1 VSSQHTSPCKEDITE
16 QERKTKLK
24 TNALF
29 AIRYYYTLL
38 HLVTEESHEMGCC
51 LFIYLFFGGVLPA
64 TRERERGTFG
74 EILEKR
80 NLAEAPLLLQ
90 PKGFSSAKSR
100 RGCKGL
106 RDELIKPM
114 GFLDSD
120 I

>member
-1 VSSQHTSPCKEDITE
+1 MSSQHTSQCKEDITE

-90 PKGFSSAKSR
+90 PKGFSSANQDVAAK
-100 RGCKGL
+100 GCV
-106 RDELIKPM
+106 M
-114 GFLDSD
+114 N
-120 I
+120 